1 MCKKSRF
8 RRPCN
13 SQHIKLV
20 SQNLATVSM
29 LNSLK
34 TCTTA
39 FPSHC
44 FVTLSKIDME
54 NIRLSVSEV
63 LRVFVNKLSTNNTYF
78 LCNRKNLPEP
88 IQLQLSKKQKKF
100 SEFFAAYLKST
111 WNVEQFET
119 KDHLKRLFIFEIRD
133 CETCG

>member
-1 MCKKSRF
+1 MWLVKCLKS
-8 RRPCN
+8 
-13 SQHIKLV
+13 LV

-39 FPSHC
+39 FPSYC

-78 LCNRKNLPEP
+78 LCNRKSLPEP

-111 WNVEQFET
+111 
-119 KDHLKRLFIFEIRD
+119 
-133 CETCG
+133 